1 MEPTWKHHEV
11 FPIIAHI
18 IERQYREHQRYI
30 TAREIAAQLLQDDAT
45 KSLIEHAQ
53 SQQSKDWSAERLAHN
68 MVAWFS
74 QRITV
79 GDSPWSKSFER
90 TKIDDRWAYK
100 PASDT
105 P

>member
-11 FPIIAHI
+11 FPVIAHI
-18 IERQYREHQRYI
+18 IEQQYREHQRYI
-30 TAREIAAQLLQDDAT
+30 TAHEIATALLQDDAA
-45 KSLIEHAQ
+45 KSLIAHAQ
-53 SQQSKDWSAERLAHN
+53 SQQSKDWSADRLAHN

-79 GDSPWSKSFER
+79 GDSPWAKGFER

-100 PASDT
+100 PVSNT